1 MTTFLERH
9 TKTIRVIKRII
20 AFLLGAMVIID
31 IVLVK
36 LEDRGFPTFS
46 EVIMDHRTSLI
57 WLNFLLGGL
66 VAKVFYNRKVTTKRR
81 EISGFFTFLAM
92 LVLLFALGQLFTI
105 TIETEYHLLI
115 MVCGGILAH
124 RAWPQ
129 YIKHENPNQLP

>member
-1 MTTFLERH
+1 MKTFIQQH
-9 TKTIRVIKRII
+9 TRAIKVIKII
-20 AFLLGAMVIID
+20 VASLLGIMVIID
-31 IVLVK
+31 IVLVR

-46 EVIMDHRTSLI
+46 EVIKANRTSLI

-66 VAKVFYNRKVTTKRR
+66 VAKVFYNRKVETKRR

-92 LVLLFALGQLFTI
+92 LVLLFAFGQLFTI
-105 TIETEYHLLI
+105 EIDTPYHLLI

-129 YIKHENPNQLP
+129 YVQHGGTQ